1 MEWSPGHFGK
11 NLKQM
16 SACSGVMINLALNRS
31 NAKATSCQHSA
42 LLSMCWH
49 WSNHLHACARVA
61 NTSPLLTP
69 ACSNVD
75 DKGPCK
81 DTNLATVSAMRAL
94 VASSAGSHCW
104 QVWHMEAAA
113 ATGNQRAS
121 SGSTVV
127 STEAPEKRRWARHNS
142 EIALCVANGPRP
154 RRNTSAPLRFFRRGS
169 IRGRPLQP
177 KQLSKPKQLGITKGM
192 WAAWVQI
199 AAEVTTPRAISHG
212 GRVRRGV
219 ARRRSDIIY
228 VAFTYVVVVGVC
240 SRGARQVKISRRCR
254 GTEPAAT
261 RHNLDWQQREA
272 ETAFKPHQSSMPL
285 PLGPKQP
292 RGRDAFTSS
301 PCAGDRKS
309 DGTARNHWANM
320 DCSTVMFSMTPRS

>member
-31 NAKATSCQHSA
+31 NAKAISCQHSA

-169 IRGRPLQP
+169 IRGPP
-177 KQLSKPKQLGITKGM
+177 P
-192 WAAWVQI
+192 
-199 AAEVTTPRAISHG
+199 AAETIV
-212 GRVRRGV
+212 
-219 ARRRSDIIY
+219 
-228 VAFTYVVVVGVC
+228 
-240 SRGARQVKISRRCR
+240 
-254 GTEPAAT
+254 
-261 RHNLDWQQREA
+261 EA
-272 ETAFKPHQSSMPL
+272 ETAWNNKRDVGS
-285 PLGPKQP
+285 LGTNS
-292 RGRDAFTSS
+292 GGSNNA
-301 PCAGDRKS
+301 
-309 DGTARNHWANM
+309 ARNLTRGA
-320 DCSTVMFSMTPRS
+320 CSSRRCSSQV